1 MRLLY
6 GRTDFQTIFFS
17 FIGKAGDTVSVGVLY
32 RRMLVV
38 VSSPVF
44 ECIDKSVFFIVEM
57 LVVVSSDMGLFGGI
71 WGRKGCIRQ
80 VEGSR
85 IYFLLAS
92 LQLFKETE

>member
-1 MRLLY
+1 MVERIFRRFSSVLSARQGIPSLL
-6 GRTDFQTIFFS
+6 
-17 FIGKAGDTVSVGVLY
+17 
-32 RRMLVV
+32 
-38 VSSPVF
+38 
-44 ECIDKSVFFIVEM
+44 VFFIVEM

-80 VEGSR
+80 VEGSS

>member
-1 MRLLY
+1 MVERIFRRFSSVLSARQGIPSLL
-6 GRTDFQTIFFS
+6 
-17 FIGKAGDTVSVGVLY
+17 
-32 RRMLVV
+32 
-38 VSSPVF
+38 
-44 ECIDKSVFFIVEM
+44 VFFIVEM